1 MQTKRWE
8 RGGQDA
14 RGGEALIVVICVLM
28 AFVTPFTPLLVGA
41 LEIALFDQEM
51 AKQWVESEGV
61 LETIAAFYRALGM
74 PC

>member
-8 RGGQDA
+8 RCGPDA
-14 RGGEALIVVICVLM
+14 RGGEGLVILLCLLL
-28 AFVTPFTPLLVGA
+28 AFVTPFTPLLVGVV
-41 LEIALFDQEM
+41 EIALFDQEL

-61 LETIAAFYRALGM
+61 VETIAAFYRALGM

>member
-8 RGGQDA
+8 RLGPDA
-14 RGGEALIVVICVLM
+14 RSAEALVVVLCLLL
-28 AFVTPFTPLLVGA
+28 AFVTPFTPLLVGV

-61 LETIAAFYRALGM
+61 VETIAAFYRALGM